1 MVPIRVRLPSSEK
14 TDISQIGE
22 LMVPSPTGARVPLRE
37 LSEITLGDGRIS
49 IPREGNSRYIALK
62 FTVEGR
68 DLGSVVDEA
77 IAAVESEV
85 TVPDGQYLV
94 WGGEFENQQRAMG
107 RLQVIVPVALLLVL
121 MLLYGALGSGRSAMT
136 VLLSAPFAMTGGLF
150 GLLFSGVA
158 LSVSAAVGFIALLGQ
173 VSLAG
178 LLVIS
183 AIDDERRN
191 GVAIDAAILAG
202 ATTRFRALLM
212 TALLAMLGLLPMA
225 VSDAVGS
232 ETQRPFA
239 IVIVCGMVTT
249 LFVALFFVPVLYRL
263 LAAKQMR
270 SSEGEDIDFGDAP
283 AATHPP
289 KESP

>member
-1 MVPIRVRLPSSEK
+1 
-14 TDISQIGE
+14 
-22 LMVPSPTGARVPLRE
+22 MVPSPTGARVPLSE
-37 LSEITLGDGRIS
+37 LAEIELGDGRIS
-49 IPREGNSRYIALK
+49 IMREANSRYIALK
-62 FTVEGR
+62 FNVEGR

-77 IAAVESEV
+77 IAKVEENV
-85 TVPDGQYLV
+85 TVPEGQYLI

-107 RLQVIVPVALLLVL
+107 RLEIIVPVALLLVL
-121 MLLYGALGSGRSAMT
+121 MLLYGALDSGRSAFT

-150 GLLFSGVA
+150 GLLFTGVA

-183 AIDDERRN
+183 AIDDERRA
-191 GVAIDAAILAG
+191 GVPIDRAIVAG

-225 VSDAVGS
+225 VSEAMGS
-232 ETQRPFA
+232 ETQKPFA

-249 LFVALFFVPVLYRL
+249 LLVALFFVPVLYRL
-263 LAAKQMR
+263 LASHRMG
-270 SSEGEDIDFGDAP
+270 SSEDLTIDFDEPKGPAP
-283 AATHPP
+283 HA
-289 KESP
+289 